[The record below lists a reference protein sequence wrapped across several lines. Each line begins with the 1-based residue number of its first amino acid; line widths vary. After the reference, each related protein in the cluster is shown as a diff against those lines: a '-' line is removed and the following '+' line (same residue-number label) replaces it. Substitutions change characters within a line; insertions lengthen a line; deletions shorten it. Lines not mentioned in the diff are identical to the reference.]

1 MRTKIIYTI
10 ILGAILLTGCNNEEP
25 VINVDTRNDQGGA
38 VMALDYRDF
47 ERTANDMVQSLI
59 SSGRLKDDGS
69 RYIIMNGRIINDTA
83 LGIDTDQLMVKI
95 RRDLTNSGLATFTA
109 AVGSN
114 TDQALLEAR
123 QLRNSDEFDQTT
135 TVDKNTLYAPEL
147 SIAGKNYTVDSW
159 CGRRQTA
166 V

>member
-59 SSGRLKDDGS
+59 SSGRLKKDDGS
-69 RYIIMNGRIINDTA
+69 RYIII
-83 LGIDTDQLMVKI
+83 
-95 RRDLTNSGLATFTA
+95 
-109 AVGSN
+109 
-114 TDQALLEAR
+114 
-123 QLRNSDEFDQTT
+123 
-135 TVDKNTLYAPEL
+135 
-147 SIAGKNYTVDSW
+147 
-159 CGRRQTA
+159 
-166 V
+166 